1 MKRKTE
7 KKNKLK
13 RVLKDNPQVD
23 EQIVVDSL
31 EIISGL
37 RRVGI
42 KARGFNILRSSESRL
57 KVKNPVVHHL

>member
-7 KKNKLK
+7 KKDRLK
-13 RVLKDNPQVD
+13 KVLKNNPQVD
-23 EQIVVDSL
+23 EQIVADSL
-31 EIISGL
+31 EIISNL

-57 KVKNPVVHHL
+57 KVKNPLVHHL